1 MSKYGVIYGPYFP
14 VLRLNLNLNRGI
26 PEMRTLIDNIANK
39 IFELLNT
46 AIVIDYELLVSTLR
60 AAPFKPDKPSN
71 ANLQQVQLQ
80 WTPDI

>member
-1 MSKYGVIYGPYFP
+1 
-14 VLRLNLNLNRGI
+14 
-26 PEMRTLIDNIANK
+26 MRTLIDNIANK

-60 AAPFKPDKPSN
+60 AASFKPDKPSN